1 MSSSPTVITF
11 DYALFQLQ
19 IPSYANSILY
29 PEALVENFWNIA
41 INYVNDT
48 GNYGCM
54 QGPSRAYAIN
64 LMTAHLI
71 YLQGLIA
78 AGQVPG
84 LVQDSQVD
92 KIQVSLT
99 PPPVKNQFDWWLSL
113 TPYGQSLLALLQVSS
128 VGGFYIGGSPVLS
141 SLGYRNG
148 FYPYVC

>member
-1 MSSSPTVITF
+1 MSENPTVITF
-11 DYALFQLQ
+11 DYELFQLQ
-19 IPSYANSILY
+19 IPSYASY
-29 PEALVENFWNIA
+29 GEAKTEVFWDIA

-54 QGPSRAYAIN
+54 QGTSRAYAIN

-71 YLQGLIA
+71 YLQALIA
-78 AGQVPG
+78 AGQVPA

-92 KIQVSLT
+92 KIQISLT

-128 VGGFYIGGSPVLS
+128 VGGFYIGGSAPLAGF
-141 SLGYRNG
+141 GYCNG
-148 FYPYVC
+148 FYPWCY